1 VERAE
6 PGPARLAVSRLTLT
20 DFRCYASL
28 RIEPG
33 PAPVVLFGPNGA
45 GKTNVLEAI
54 SLLSPGRGLRR
65 APFAEIERRE
75 AGAQGGA
82 WAVAATLTTPGG
94 ETGVGTGR
102 DPRGTRTD
110 GEGARRL
117 VRIDGRT
124 AKGPAALAEVV
135 QMVWLTPEMDRLF
148 LDGTGS
154 RRRFLDRVVY
164 GFDSGH
170 AARLSSYERA
180 MRQRARLLGAGIQD
194 RDWLAAL
201 EAQMAE
207 DGVAVA
213 AARVDVA
220 GRIAARSAAGFG
232 PFPGAELAV
241 EGTLEE
247 WLSGIPALE
256 AEGRFREALAS
267 SRETDARTGGAA
279 VGSHRS
285 DLRVRHRAKD
295 MPAHQCSTGE
305 QKALLIGIVLA
316 AAALQADETGMAPLL
331 LFDEVAAHLDEERRQ
346 ALFARVLGLGSQVWL
361 TGTERGP
368 FAGLGGKAR
377 FFRVADAVVTEA

>member
-6 PGPARLAVSRLTLT
+6 PGPARLAVSRLTLA
-20 DFRCYASL
+20 DFRCYAGL

-33 PAPVVLFGPNGA
+33 PSSVVLFGPNGA

-54 SLLSPGRGLRR
+54 SLLTPGRGLRR
-65 APFAEIERRE
+65 AQLAEVERRD
-75 AGAQGGA
+75 AGPQGA
-82 WAVAATLTTPGG
+82 WAVAATLAAPAG
-94 ETGVGTGR
+94 ETSVGTGR
-102 DPRGTRTD
+102 DPRGARAD
-110 GEGARRL
+110 GEAARRL

-135 QMVWLTPEMDRLF
+135 RIVWVTPEMDRLF
-148 LDGTGS
+148 LDGTGG
-154 RRRFLDRVVY
+154 RRRFLDRIVY
-164 GFDSGH
+164 GFDAGH

-213 AARVDVA
+213 AARADVA
-220 GRIAARSAAGFG
+220 GRIAARSASGFG

-241 EGTLEE
+241 DGTLEG
-247 WLSGIPALE
+247 WLAAMPALE
-256 AEGRFREALAS
+256 AEGRFREALET

-279 VGSHRS
+279 TGPHRS
-285 DLRVRHRAKD
+285 DLLVRHRAKD

-316 AAALQADETGMAPLL
+316 AAGLQADERGVAPIL
-331 LFDEVAAHLDEERRQ
+331 LFDEVAAHLDEDRRR
-346 ALFARVLGLGSQVWL
+346 ALFARLLDLGGQVWV

-368 FAGLGGKAR
+368 FAGLEGEAR